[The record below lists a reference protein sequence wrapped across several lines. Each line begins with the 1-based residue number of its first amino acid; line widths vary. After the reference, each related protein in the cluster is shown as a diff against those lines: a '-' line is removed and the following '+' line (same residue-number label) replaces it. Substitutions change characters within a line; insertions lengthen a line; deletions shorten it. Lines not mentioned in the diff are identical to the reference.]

1 MFLPA
6 NGPIDLGHTLES
18 GQTFRW
24 RRDGEAYV
32 GIVGGDVFQ
41 VRPAPGGVEF
51 DSAPTPPETAAAVL
65 RSYLRLDDDLEPF
78 YRFAAG
84 DARLAEAAAE
94 YRGLR
99 LTRQDP
105 WECLV
110 AFLISSY
117 SNIKRITKHVE
128 DIAAAFGD
136 PIAGGPFGL
145 EPAFAFPGPA
155 VLAEVSEQEFRRMGL
170 GWRAKFLTRTARAA
184 LELPHGLLAL
194 RGAPY
199 DEAKDALLSFYGVG
213 EKVADCVLAFSL
225 DQPRAFPVDVW
236 VRRAVREWYFGGE
249 SLTDRRVREWAAGYF
264 GDYAAY
270 AQQYLFHR
278 RRLAT
283 PA

>member
-6 NGPIDLGHTLES
+6 NGLIHLGHTLES

-24 RRDGEAYV
+24 RRDGETYV
-32 GIVGGDVFQ
+32 GIVGRDVFR
-41 VRPAPGGVEF
+41 VRSAPGGVDF
-51 DSAPTPPETAAAVL
+51 DSAPTPPEAAAPVL
-65 RSYLRLDDDLEPF
+65 RSFLRLDDDLEPF

-84 DARLAEAAAE
+84 DPRLAGAAVE

-99 LTRQDP
+99 LARQDP

-110 AFLISSY
+110 TFVISSY

-128 DIAAAFGD
+128 DIATAFGD
-136 PIAGGPFGL
+136 PIAGEG
-145 EPAFAFPGPA
+145 AYTFPGPA

-184 LELPHGLLAL
+184 LDLPHGLLAF

-199 DEAKDALLSFYGVG
+199 DETKAALLAFHGVG

-249 SLTDRRVREWAAGYF
+249 SITDRRVREWAADYF
-264 GDYAAY
+264 GDHAAY

-278 RRLAT
+278 RRLTTA
-283 PA
+283 

>member
-24 RRDGEAYV
+24 RRDGEAHV
-32 GIVGGDVFQ
+32 GIVGGDVFR

-51 DSAPTPPETAAAVL
+51 DSAPTPPGAAAPVL

-84 DARLAEAAAE
+84 DPRLAEAAKE
-94 YRGLR
+94 YQGLR

-110 AFLISSY
+110 AFVISSY

-184 LELPHGLLAL
+184 LDLPHGLLAL

-199 DEAKDALLSFYGVG
+199 DEAKDALLGFYGVG

-236 VRRAVREWYFGGE
+236 VRRAVREWYFAGE

-264 GDYAAY
+264 GDHAAY

-283 PA
+283 A

>member
-1 MFLPA
+1 M
-6 NGPIDLGHTLES
+6 
-18 GQTFRW
+18 
-24 RRDGEAYV
+24 
-32 GIVGGDVFQ
+32 
-41 VRPAPGGVEF
+41 
-51 DSAPTPPETAAAVL
+51 
-65 RSYLRLDDDLEPF
+65 
-78 YRFAAG
+78 
-84 DARLAEAAAE
+84 
-94 YRGLR
+94 
-99 LTRQDP
+99 
-105 WECLV
+105 
-110 AFLISSY
+110 AFVISSY

-145 EPAFAFPGPA
+145 ESAFAFPGPA

-184 LELPHGLLAL
+184 LDLPHGLLAL

-199 DEAKDALLSFYGVG
+199 DEAKDALLGFYGVG

-236 VRRAVREWYFGGE
+236 VRRAVREWYFAGE

-264 GDYAAY
+264 GDHAAY

-278 RRLAT
+278 PAAGDRVREGTFLSLRQRALAT
-283 PA
+283 QALQTKAMPQHWSGLTTWLHADSGAPSVQARCTALPQMRQLESRRSSVGSPQMRQGSPRSRGGRSWGLAIGLVCGCVTTSPLPGVSHRRGRR

>member
-6 NGPIDLGHTLES
+6 NGPVHLGHTLES

-24 RRDGEAYV
+24 RRDGEDYV
-32 GIVGGDVFQ
+32 GIVGGDVFR
-41 VRPAPGGVEF
+41 VRPAPGGVAF
-51 DSAPTPPETAAAVL
+51 DSAPTPSEAAAPVL
-65 RSYLRLDDDLEPF
+65 RSFLRLDDDLEPF

-84 DARLAEAAAE
+84 DPRLAEAAAE

-110 AFLISSY
+110 AFVISSY

-136 PIAGGPFGL
+136 PIPGGAFGL
-145 EPAFAFPGPA
+145 ERAYAFPGPA

-184 LELPHGLLAL
+184 LDLPHGLPAL

-199 DEAKDALLSFYGVG
+199 DEAKAALLGFYGVG
-213 EKVADCVLAFSL
+213 EKVADCALAFSL

-236 VRRAVREWYFGGE
+236 VRRAVREWYFAGE
-249 SLTDRRVREWAAGYF
+249 AVTDRRLREWAAGYF
-264 GDYAAY
+264 GDHAAY

-278 RRLAT
+278 RRLAA
-283 PA
+283 P